1 MMEPWLNASLTLVAI
16 PILGALLGLALWK
29 WSRIFTVWALTCL
42 AATGLVLTVY
52 SGPSSD
58 DPTSGILM
66 ALIVLAA
73 FLTVLGHNQGTD
85 TPAVLFLTLL
95 LVGLGLGF
103 MTSEGGGRT
112 FYLAEIFGVVGLALF
127 YYGFY
132 TGDHPRE
139 VGWGALGL
147 YGLGLTCL
155 AVSVVASGPVAAM
168 VLAVAFAVAFP
179 LFPFHGG
186 FVATLSHLPG
196 SLSAFLV
203 VLLPSLGFS
212 GMSVLIPNL
221 PEWLTHGILV
231 VALLS
236 ALYGA
241 LKALV
246 QFRMGHL
253 LAYAYLAQ
261 IGIVW
266 WYVAANGATTPQVVM
281 YFSALALVTSGLY
294 LAGHHLHARFGH
306 SDMDKL
312 GGVAHSMPRFATILV
327 VLITAA
333 MGLPLF
339 GVFSAFFEMM
349 IHVSTAFL
357 WSTLV
362 VLAIWLMVSWHYPL
376 LIHRVL
382 FGRPLVSA
390 LPHRDL
396 DLRELLPLV
405 LLVLVLVLA
414 GLVPS
419 DLVGVANSPVLSF
432 HVEEVGTWKP

>member
-1 MMEPWLNASLTLVAI
+1 MMENWLNSSLILVA
-16 PILGALLGLALWK
+16 PPLLGALLGLALWK
-29 WSRIFTVWALTCL
+29 WPRIFKAWALAFL
-42 AATGLVLTVY
+42 AATGLILTVY

-73 FLTVLGHNQGTD
+73 FLSVLGHNQQKD
-85 TPAVLFLTLL
+85 TPAVLFLTLV

-103 MTSEGGGRT
+103 MTSEGGART
-112 FYLAEIFGVVGLALF
+112 FYLGEIFVLVGLVLF
-127 YYGFY
+127 YYGS
-132 TGDHPRE
+132 HSRE
-139 VGWGALGL
+139 ICWGALGL

-155 AVSVVASGPVAAM
+155 GISVVASGPVAAL
-168 VLAVAFAVAFP
+168 VLVVAFAVAFP
-179 LFPFHGG
+179 LFPFHGAII
-186 FVATLSHLPG
+186 ATLGNLPG
-196 SLSAFLV
+196 SLPAFLV

-212 GMSVLIPNL
+212 GMSGLIPNL
-221 PEWLTHGILV
+221 PDWLMYSIFAL
-231 VALLS
+231 ALLG

-246 QFRMGHL
+246 QFRMGYL

-261 IGIVW
+261 MGIIW
-266 WYVAANGATTPQVVM
+266 WYVAVNGSTTPQVVM
-281 YFSALALVTSGLY
+281 FFSGLALVTSGLY
-294 LAGHHLHARFGH
+294 LAGHHLHTRFGH
-306 SDMDKL
+306 LDMDKM

-327 VLITAA
+327 VLVTAA

-339 GVFSAFFEMM
+339 VVFSAFFEMM
-349 IHVSTAFL
+349 LHVSTEFP

-362 VLAIWLMVSWHYPL
+362 ILAIWLMVSWHYAL

-382 FGRPLVSA
+382 FGRPLVPVY
-390 LPHRDL
+390 PHRDVGPG
-396 DLRELLPLV
+396 ELLPLI
-405 LLVLVLVLA
+405 LMVLVLMLA

-419 DLVGVANSPVLSF
+419 DLAGFANSPVLSF